1 TWEGTQYTF
10 NRLPQGYKH
19 SPTIA
24 HNALAKLLDTVE
36 VLSGVHIYQ
45 YIDDILVGGDNK
57 EQVRQV
63 AEAIWNQLTKNG
75 LDIPPSKCQSPGQ
88 EIKF

>member
-19 SPTIA
+19 SPAIA

-36 VLSGVHIYQ
+36 VPSDVHIYQ
-45 YIDDILVGGDNK
+45 YTDDILVGGDNK
-57 EQVRQV
+57 EQVGQV
-63 AEAIWNQLTKNG
+63 AEAIWNELTENG
-75 LDIPPSKCQSPGQ
+75 DIPPSKCQGPSQ